1 VVAAADYRWM
11 RPAPRR
17 PERRARARVECDD
30 EGVSSDRDPV
40 PPSKPARSALT
51 VRDMAVAIGVLVVII
66 LVLAGT
72 AGSCSFSPGG
82 PTVDDSRLPVVDAP
96 AELAAIARTTPFP
109 VRVPAVPSG
118 WRSNSVDQDRVPAP
132 TGPPD
137 AANRSVRVGYL
148 TPQDR
153 YLRLVQTDA
162 AEDALLATEAG
173 KQPALGS
180 GAQDIAGLHWVVY
193 TRDAGEPIWIAT
205 VPGDTPTRA
214 LITGSGSADDF
225 AALANAMA
233 TGAPA

>member
-1 VVAAADYRWM
+1 VSSEHD
-11 RPAPRR
+11 PAP
-17 PERRARARVECDD
+17 
-30 EGVSSDRDPV
+30 PV
-40 PPSKPARSALT
+40 KPARSALT
-51 VRDMAVAIGVLVVII
+51 VRDMLVALAVLAAII
-66 LVLAGT
+66 LVVAGT

-109 VRVPAVPSG
+109 VRVPAVPAG
-118 WRSNSVDQDRVPAP
+118 WRSNSVDQDRVPVP
-132 TGPPD
+132 NGPPD

-180 GAQDIAGLHWVVY
+180 GARDVAGLHWVVY
-193 TRDAGEPIWIAT
+193 TRAGGEPIWIAT
-205 VPGDTPTRA
+205 VPGDIPTRA
-214 LITGSGSADDF
+214 LITGSGTDDDF
-225 AALANAMA
+225 AALATAF
-233 TGAPA
+233 GS